1 MRRREPMLSRQLTRL
16 AVRQLRSHPWQLG
29 LAILGIAL
37 GVAVAVSID
46 LANGSALRAFGLAT
60 EAVSGRAT
68 HQIVGGPSGLPDDL
82 YRRLRVELGVRR
94 AAPIVDGDVA
104 LFAASGADQATPARA
119 ADQPTPARTTDQA
132 APARTTDQPAPRA
145 ARSLHLLGIDP
156 FVDHAFRPYLSG
168 DDRGEAR
175 GRDALARA
183 ADLVGRSG
191 TALIAASTA
200 RELGIDVG
208 RQLAIEVSG
217 HRRALTIVGL
227 LQPADP
233 ASARAL
239 DGLLVTDIATA
250 QETLGAVGRLT
261 RIDLIVGHDEFGDD
275 APGRALLA
283 RIAAALPP
291 GADLVAAGSQAG
303 ATARMILAFQW
314 NLAALSLLALV
325 VGMFLIYQTMTFSV
339 VQRRPLIGSLRALG
353 VTRAEIFA
361 LVMSEAL
368 VIGLV
373 GTLLGLGL
381 GFGMAQGLLRLVTRT
396 INDLYFVVSVR
407 DVALDPLT
415 LAKSV
420 LLGIGATVLAAL
432 PPALE
437 ATAAPP
443 RVVMS
448 RASLES
454 SARRRAHRA
463 GWLGVAVLAAGA
475 VVLAVPGGMVLG
487 FAGLFLVMVGCALVT
502 PAAAL
507 GLLRPLHRVAGA
519 AFGLLGRLATRS
531 IVTALSRT
539 SVAMAALMIAVA
551 AAIGVGVMI
560 ASFREAVTS
569 WLQGTLRADVYVS
582 APSVVGNR
590 ADATLDPDLVAHLA
604 ATPGVARASTSRG
617 VIVQSPRGPAQV
629 VALDIDP
636 ARPPRWRFR
645 SGDDRGVWDGDA
657 VIVSEPFAN
666 RHGVRAG
673 AAVRLRTD
681 RGEQDFRVAGV
692 FYDYGSSA
700 GVVVM
705 SRRAYDSA
713 WNDRRVSSLA
723 LEAAPGVDVSAL
735 VAAVRERAADG
746 PRLVVR
752 SNRALREASME
763 IFDRTFAIT
772 GVLRTL
778 SLVVAFVGMFAA
790 LMALS
795 LERTREIGVLRALGL
810 TPREVWGLVTAQT
823 GIIGLLAGVL
833 AVPSGLLLAAVLV
846 FVINRRSFG
855 WTMSIDPS
863 PSILIG
869 GVALSLLAALLAG
882 LYPAWRMAG
891 TPPAESLRDE

>member
-1 MRRREPMLSRQLTRL
+1 MLDMIPRPAMLARL
-16 AVRQLRSHPWQLG
+16 AARQLRSHPWQLG

-46 LANGSALRAFGLAT
+46 LANGSALRAFALAT

-68 HQIVGGPSGLPDDL
+68 HQILGGPSGLPDDL
-82 YRRLRVELGVRR
+82 YRRLRVDVGVRR
-94 AAPIVDGDVA
+94 AAPIVEGDVA
-104 LFAASGADQATPARA
+104 VADRVVDVAA
-119 ADQPTPARTTDQA
+119 ADRAGDT
-132 APARTTDQPAPRA
+132 PRA
-145 ARSLHLLGIDP
+145 GRVGRSLHLLGIDP
-156 FVDHAFRPYLSG
+156 FVDSHFRPYLAAE
-168 DDRGEAR
+168 DRGEAR
-175 GRDALARA
+175 GRDALSRA
-183 ADLVGRSG
+183 ADLVGRAG

-200 RELGIDVG
+200 RDLSLAIG
-208 RQLAIEVSG
+208 RELAIEMSG
-217 HRRALTIVGL
+217 HRRTLTIVGL
-227 LQPADP
+227 LQPVDP

-261 RIDLIVGHDEFGDD
+261 RIDLIVGDD

-283 RIAAALPP
+283 RVAQALPA
-291 GADLVAAGSQAG
+291 GADLVSAGATAG
-303 ATARMILAFQW
+303 ATARMIMAFQW

-353 VTRAEIFA
+353 VTRGEIFA

-368 VIGLV
+368 VIGIA
-373 GTLLGLGL
+373 GTLLGVGL

-396 INDLYFVVSVR
+396 INDLYFVLSVR
-407 DVALDPLT
+407 EVALDPVT

-420 LLGIGATVLAAL
+420 LLGIGATALAAL

-443 RVVMS
+443 RIVMS

-463 GWLGVAVLAAGA
+463 GWLGLVALAAGA
-475 VVLAVPGGMVLG
+475 VILAVPGSIVVG
-487 FAGLFLVMVGCALVT
+487 FAGLLVLMVGCALVT

-507 GLLRPLHRVAGA
+507 GLLSPLHRVAGA

-531 IVTALSRT
+531 IVAALSRT

-560 ASFREAVTS
+560 ASFREAVTT
-569 WLQGTLRADVYVS
+569 WLEGTLRADVYVS
-582 APSVVGNR
+582 APSLVGSR
-590 ADATLDPDLVAHLA
+590 PDATLDPELVAHLA

-617 VIVQSPRGPAQV
+617 VVVQSPRGPAQV
-629 VALDIDP
+629 VALDVDP
-636 ARPPRWRFR
+636 LRPPRWRFR
-645 SGDDRGVWDGDA
+645 DGGATGVWDGDA

-666 RHGVRAG
+666 RHGLRAG

-681 RGEQDFRVAGV
+681 QGEQDFRVAGV

-705 SRRAYDSA
+705 SRRTYDGA
-713 WNDRRVSSLA
+713 WNDRKISGLA

-735 VAAVRERAADG
+735 VAAVRERAAGG

-778 SLVVAFVGMFAA
+778 SLVVAFVGMLAA

-795 LERTREIGVLRALGL
+795 LERAREIGVLRALGL
-810 TPREVWGLVTAQT
+810 TPRQVWGLVTAQT
-823 GIIGLLAGVL
+823 GVIGLLAGVL

-863 PSILIG
+863 PSILLQ

-882 LYPAWRMAG
+882 LYPAWRMA
-891 TPPAESLRDE
+891 TAPPAESLRDE